1 MNREKLKN
9 ILTISFSLIMLIM
22 VVEII
27 YAAFQFKGPGNKLNT
42 FTTGAISMS
51 YKESENSI
59 NLIGALPTTQTTGKK
74 RLKDGE
80 YFDFTIKSSIRGN
93 MDINYEIV
101 AREEDGNTFDSN
113 NIYYYLTKVN
123 SNGSETEVMAPRKYY
138 AEKEENVYTGRP
150 AGVFSMFT
158 GNLAEQGETTITYRL
173 RLWVDEKYNSQNDD
187 GNQIYKTKINV
198 YGAGSN
204 NVALLEDQYCYN
216 NGFTTLSDCMLVMT
230 NHEKSVEEAKTAIK
244 AKGTPD
250 FSKIAPNDSETD
262 GLYMAEDDEGESYYY
277 RGAVRNNYVSFAGFL
292 WRIIRRNG
300 DGSVRMIYSG
310 KSVSDTGAATTI
322 GNSKFNSKYW
332 DPTYVGY
339 KYNED
344 FSLHESN
351 GTIDYTW
358 ITNTQKYNFGTGYT
372 FDQSTKKFTLTGD
385 IKQLT
390 WNDNHEEIVNNQLYS
405 CLNTSCNVVYKVTGY
420 NNATTMIVQP
430 ISYSSNSLLT
440 AQTNNTDSP
449 IKAKLDNWY
458 KTNLAS
464 YTSKLADETF
474 CSDRSISSGNG
485 YKIDSYTFY
494 ESYNRLYNNKTPSLK
509 CSQNNDKFKMSNES
523 AKLDYPVGLISADEV
538 ALVGGRGYYNGA
550 YSPNSNYYLYNG
562 KDYWLLSP
570 SYFGSSS
577 STAYVWYVMASGGLN
592 PWYSV
597 ISSLGVRPVINI
609 KADATITKGDGSS
622 LNPFIVKTEG

>member
-1 MNREKLKN
+1 MNKEKIKN
-9 ILTISFSLIMLIM
+9 GLTIGALIIMLVM
-22 VVEII
+22 VIGI
-27 YAAFQFKGPGNKLNT
+27 SYAAFRFKGPGNKLNT
-42 FTTGAISMS
+42 ITTGAISMS
-51 YKESENSI
+51 YEESENSI
-59 NLIGALPTTQTTGKK
+59 NLTGALPTTQATGKK

-93 MDINYEIV
+93 IDINYEIV
-101 AREEDGNTFDSN
+101 AKEEGGNTFSSS

-138 AEKEENVYTGRP
+138 AEKEENIYTGRP

-173 RLWVDEKYNSQNDD
+173 RLWVDETYNTQNDD

-198 YGAGSN
+198 YGAGSD

-216 NGFTTLSDCMLVMT
+216 NGFTTLSDCMLVMN

-262 GLYMAEDDEGESYYY
+262 GLYMAEEDEGESYYY
-277 RGAVRNNYVSFAGFL
+277 RGAVRNNYVSFAGFI
-292 WRIIRRNG
+292 WRIIRQNG
-300 DGSVRMIYSG
+300 DGSIRMIYSG
-310 KSVSDTGAATTI
+310 KSVSDTGDATTI
-322 GNSKFNSKYW
+322 GNSQFNSKYW
-332 DPTYVGY
+332 DLTYVGY

-344 FSLHESN
+344 FSLHENNNSN
-351 GTIDYTW
+351 VLYNW
-358 ITNTQKYNFGTGYT
+358 FTNTQKYDYGTGYT
-372 FDQSTKKFTLTGD
+372 FDESTKKFTLTGD

-420 NNATTMIVQP
+420 SNANTMKVQP

-440 AQTNNTDSP
+440 AQTNKTDSP

-474 CSDRSISSGNG
+474 CNDRSIASGDG
-485 YKIDSYTFY
+485 YKLDSTTYY
-494 ESYNRLYNNKTPSLK
+494 GAYSRLQDNKTPSLK
-509 CSQNNDKFKMSNES
+509 CSQENDKFRVSSTS
-523 AKLDYPVGLISADEV
+523 AELDYPIGLIQADEV
-538 ALVGGRGYYNGA
+538 ALAGGVYNTT
-550 YSPNSNYYLYNG
+550 NMNYYLYNSR
-562 KDYWLLSP
+562 DFWLLSP
-570 SYFGSSS
+570 SHFNSDYSFACVWSVMPSGS
-577 STAYVWYVMASGGLN
+577 LD
-592 PWYSV
+592 PWNRVTNSF
-597 ISSLGVRPVINI
+597 GVRPVINL
-609 KADATITKGDGSS
+609 KANTLITKGDSS
-622 LNPFIVKTEG
+622 SINPFVVTIQ